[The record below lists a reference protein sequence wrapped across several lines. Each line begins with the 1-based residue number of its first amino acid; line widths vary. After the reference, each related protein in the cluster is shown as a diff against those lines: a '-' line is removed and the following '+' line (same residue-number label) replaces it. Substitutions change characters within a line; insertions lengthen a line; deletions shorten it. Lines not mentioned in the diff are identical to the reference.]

1 MWFATLCVLCPFIT
15 ILYAKR
21 RILNLT
27 SSFYLL
33 NGRWGEASFP
43 RGVFQQLR
51 KKASLP
57 RALCS
62 VFKVLKDTSTYIWII
77 HTQLSMFL
85 QPCNP
90 LGLYLSLCSL
100 SNCLLPSVKH
110 IQNCY
115 LQVHVCYKI
124 SDWLSITRFTQP
136 CSSFQSFQCG
146 CDTWHP

>member
-1 MWFATLCVLCPFIT
+1 MVCDAVCVV
-15 ILYAKR
+15 
-21 RILNLT
+21 
-27 SSFYLL
+27 SFYHNLVCKEKDFKFDFKFLL
-33 NGRWGEASFP
+33 VKWTLGWSFFP
-43 RGVFQQLR
+43 QMGLSTAQKESF
-51 KKASLP
+51 SP
-57 RALCS
+57 LCS

-77 HTQLSMFL
+77 HTKLSMIL

>member
-1 MWFATLCVLCPFIT
+1 MVCDAVCVV
-15 ILYAKR
+15 
-21 RILNLT
+21 
-27 SSFYLL
+27 SFYHNLVCKEKDFKFDFKFLL
-33 NGRWGEASFP
+33 VKWTLGWSFFP
-43 RGVFQQLR
+43 QMGLSTAQKESF
-51 KKASLP
+51 SP
-57 RALCS
+57 LCS

-77 HTQLSMFL
+77 HTKLSMIL

-146 CDTWHP
+146 CDTWHS